1 MAITNKIK
9 LANFLK
15 VILDIIYGMLVFAC
29 VALVLWITGFSLI
42 SNESDYIGTAS
53 IPVIL
58 SADQDEQ
65 FKVSLVGNP
74 NDNISA
80 AFLDEAEGTLR
91 LETDSALLIGI
102 ANAAKLIVAI
112 GLAYC
117 TYLLRAVVQGIRN
130 GEPFT
135 AENPS
140 RLRKL
145 GYAVLILG
153 FLAPSVQNLASSEI
167 LNRLPNTL
175 PQLRPGP
182 EFDVGTILIALFI
195 LLLVHIWS
203 YGLELERDRALT
215 I

>member
-1 MAITNKIK
+1 MVTTRKIK

-15 VILDIIYGMLVFAC
+15 VVLDIIFGMLVISCAG
-29 VALVLWITGFSLI
+29 LVLWIAGFSLI
-42 SNESDYIGTAS
+42 SSQADYLGTAS

-58 SADQDEQ
+58 SSGEEDPLNVTLSGTP
-65 FKVSLVGNP
+65 K
-74 NDNISA
+74 DNINA
-80 AFLDEAEGTLR
+80 AFLSETEGTLR

-117 TYLLRAVVQGIRN
+117 TYLLRAVVQSIRD
-130 GEPFT
+130 GEFFSQ
-135 AENPS
+135 ENPN
-140 RLRKL
+140 RLRRL

-153 FLAPSVQNLASSEI
+153 FLVPSVQYIAATEI
-167 LNRLPNTL
+167 LHRLPTTVPEL
-175 PQLRPGP
+175 SPGP
-182 EFDVGTILIALFI
+182 SFEISTVLIALFI